1 MRSRDHSAHIDT
13 RTTCART
20 CIHAARPFPPPCQA
34 GSWTCPGEDT
44 PYDTTKVLFAGNF
57 GDGMVL
63 QRGPGKAAVY
73 GTATPSAAV
82 KLVLAAPG
90 THAASATSAVTVT
103 TTTNVGGSWKVLL
116 PPQSAGTG
124 YTVTATCTGCT
135 NSSAVASAS
144 DVAFGDVWMCSGQ
157 SNMEVTLR
165 NTFSRNESYA
175 EADAGKYNNIR
186 LFQTWWRANKQPE
199 YILPHFKPSNVQ
211 SQAAAVNWTAPT
223 SKTLP
228 TFSAACW
235 YEGNQPTLPRPPKK
249 KKSFLLFI
257 LRLRQNINHNDGNFR
272 DVPFSLGKRPE
283 KTNCGIFVWQGTF
296 NIHVYFYII

>member
-1 MRSRDHSAHIDT
+1 
-13 RTTCART
+13 
-20 CIHAARPFPPPCQA
+20 
-34 GSWTCPGEDT
+34 
-44 PYDTTKVLFAGNF
+44 
-57 GDGMVL
+57 MVL

-235 YEGNQPTLPRPPKK
+235 YEGKQPTLPRPPKK
-249 KKSFLLFI
+249 RIFSTSYIASPSKHKPQRRKFSRRPFL
-257 LRLRQNINHNDGNFR
+257 
-272 DVPFSLGKRPE
+272 SCKRPE
-283 KTNCGIFVWQGTF
+283 KTNCGILVWEGTF

>member
-1 MRSRDHSAHIDT
+1 MAIAPKFMLTMRSRDHSAHTDT
-13 RTTCART
+13 RTTCARA
-20 CIHAARPFPPPCQA
+20 CMHAARPFPPPCQA

-44 PYDTTKVLFAGNF
+44 PYDRTKVLFAGNF

-103 TTTNVGGSWKVLL
+103 TTTNVDGSWKVLL

-165 NTFSRNESYA
+165 NTFSRNESYT

-235 YEGNQPTLPRPPKK
+235 YEGKQPTLPRPPKK
-249 KKSFLLFI
+249 RNLFYYLYWKFL
-257 LRLRQNINHNDGNFR
+257 RR
-272 DVPFSLGKRPE
+272 PFFS
-283 KTNCGIFVWQGTF
+283 W
-296 NIHVYFYII
+296 